1 MKAVFESER
10 NLVTA
15 STSFLSRNLL
25 AKAIVQVSGD
35 WIFATWNGKREVI
48 LMQIGAARNS
58 YCSIKR
64 ENQEVVRDI
73 ILVSSN
79 TNAQLL
85 HLFLLTKSCIEC
97 YDCSVDLSSSPKQ
110 FLSIQL
116 QNILNPIEMVLISSK
131 QFRKEVLFVLDS
143 KGYLYRH
150 SFPTKTLNE
159 TQIISDADK
168 FNPNY
173 PLSAVDLFTSVE
185 DGCEFS
191 IITDKE
197 RKLSHLF
204 KFSSFIN
211 DKVSLSRSSFPTISS
226 ISSSSS
232 ILQILSSDFITSLQ
246 GSSTPDDNNNNSK
259 DKKLPSLSSC
269 SSSATTTVVP
279 LLTGKS
285 DPLLSYLSEKQK
297 SSVITAPSF
306 THILPGGTTTL
317 QDSLHVPTIN
327 EIRFL
332 DSLMTPTTIITGQR
346 KEEIT
351 NNQLL
356 PSSSSDM
363 IPLVRPLAA
372 GISNQKKQSDD
383 TNFAKSLF
391 SISETLRGDEE
402 RPSTLQNKASSSNN
416 TKENHQSILVLKIFH
431 KTYAEDH
438 NNNNN
443 NNNSADQSLDKKL
456 EEFRKKYPAFAE
468 SDESNGFFLSLST
481 NNNNT
486 SEETLQLFKTV
497 NILIK
502 DPTRNASSLSWDM
515 MASFPLSSMEFLL
528 AIGSS
533 TSAAIFIYF
542 IDLQKKEVYS
552 TNEVLHPIET
562 IFLAGNQVFF
572 HMLNVF
578 LWFLV

>member
-25 AKAIVQVSGD
+25 VKAIVQVNGD
-35 WIFATWNGKREVI
+35 WIFATWNGKRDVI

-131 QFRKEVLFVLDS
+131 PFRKEVLFVLDS

-150 SFPTKTLNE
+150 SLPTKALNE
-159 TQIISDADK
+159 TQIISDADN
-168 FNPNY
+168 FNPSY
-173 PLSAVDLFTSVE
+173 PLSSVDLFASEEV
-185 DGCEFS
+185 GCEFS

-204 KFSSFIN
+204 KFSGFIN
-211 DKVSLSRSSFPTISS
+211 DKVSLSRSSFPPMSS
-226 ISSSSS
+226 ISSPSS
-232 ILQILSSDFITSLQ
+232 ILQQMQILSSDFITSLQ
-246 GSSTPDDNNNNSK
+246 GSSTPDNNNNNSK
-259 DKKLPSLSSC
+259 DKKLPSLSLS

-279 LLTGKS
+279 LLPGKS

-332 DSLMTPTTIITGQR
+332 DSLMTTTTITGQR

-356 PSSSSDM
+356 SSSSDM
-363 IPLVRPLAA
+363 IPLVRPVAA

-402 RPSTLQNKASSSNN
+402 RPSTLQNNASSNSNN
-416 TKENHQSILVLKIFH
+416 SKEDHQSILVLKIFH

-438 NNNNN
+438 N

-533 TSAAIFIYF
+533 TSSAIFIYF
-542 IDLQKKEVYS
+542 IDLQKKEVS
-552 TNEVLHPIET
+552 LANEVLHPIET
-562 IFLAGNQVFF
+562 IFLADNQVFF
-572 HMLNVF
+572 I
-578 LWFLV
+578 